1 MKNKFKYIFV
11 IFFLFMLFFT
21 SETFAHSG
29 RTDSNGGHRDNK
41 NVSGLGSYHYHCGG
55 NEAHLHPNGIC
66 PYSGSSNTSNTY
78 NNINRSNTSINEVKN
93 NNIEAEN
100 ISITDTFV
108 PDNIEVGDNF
118 KLQANILPY
127 NTTDK
132 TIYWESSNNDIVTI
146 DSDGNLKAT
155 SRGVVTITA
164 KTVNGKQDSITL
176 NVKVYPKEIKI
187 EKLDNEVFTGEQIQL
202 KVNIVPEDS
211 ETILKWSSS
220 NDNIVKV
227 DENGNINALKYGQ
240 AIITVTTDNMKT
252 DSIVINVRS
261 NENSFLG
268 AIIILFVIV
277 LVVIVIKYRKNFFKK
292 SNITEEK

>member
-1 MKNKFKYIFV
+1 M
-11 IFFLFMLFFT
+11 
-21 SETFAHSG
+21 
-29 RTDSNGGHRDNK
+29 
-41 NVSGLGSYHYHCGG
+41 
-55 NEAHLHPNGIC
+55 
-66 PYSGSSNTSNTY
+66 
-78 NNINRSNTSINEVKN
+78 
-93 NNIEAEN
+93 
-100 ISITDTFV
+100 
-108 PDNIEVGDNF
+108 
-118 KLQANILPY
+118 QANILPY

-220 NDNIVKV
+220 NENIVKV

-277 LVVIVIKYRKNFFKK
+277 LVVIVIKYRKKFLKK